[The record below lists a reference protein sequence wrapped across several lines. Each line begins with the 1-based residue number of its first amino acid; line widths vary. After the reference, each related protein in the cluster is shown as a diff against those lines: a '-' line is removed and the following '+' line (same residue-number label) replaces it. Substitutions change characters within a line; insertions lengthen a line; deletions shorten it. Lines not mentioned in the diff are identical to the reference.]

1 LKKNSLNIWHKI
13 NPILGF
19 IAMFVT
25 QDVVLR
31 FFFRKKK
38 ILKNGFSIPIN
49 SSIILAPTH
58 RSRWDGLI
66 LTMAMGRRVT
76 KKDCRF
82 MVTKSEMRGL
92 QGWFLKRLGCFS
104 INQLSPSL
112 STMKYAI
119 DLIEKGEQLV
129 VFPEGK
135 INKYGKKL
143 VLKEGLYRLAR
154 LATKKTNSI
163 IIIPIG
169 IAYSKIPPNFRSE
182 FCLSF
187 GKPIPINN
195 YSNFTIKDFNK
206 FLNEKMTQEEEK
218 ALKNI
223 GRWICNKLLWI
234 LIIEKENEILK
245 IIPILFIFFG
255 NVPYKNEV
263 HAEIKNPEDF
273 RALSN
278 ESKKLSIS
286 NVKYFIK
293 EGDNYIKNGDFEKAK
308 DFYLDARKLAKQLAS
323 FYSDLNSSFKGIDA
337 RIPKEMQRKGKQT
350 LQILA
355 ESNERLASM
364 YIKTEKPEVAV
375 PLLVE
380 TIRIMSPNSTEG
392 KEAYERLIQLGFVET
407 KYKG

>member
-1 LKKNSLNIWHKI
+1 MNLKKKSLDIWHKI
-13 NPILGF
+13 NPVLGF

-25 QDVVLR
+25 QDIVLR
-31 FFFRKKK
+31 LFFRKKK
-38 ILKNGFSIPIN
+38 ILNNDFSIPTN

-112 STMKYAI
+112 SALRYAI

-163 IIIPIG
+163 FVIPIG
-169 IAYSKIPPNFRSE
+169 IAYSKTSPNFGDK

-187 GKPIPINN
+187 GQPILMNDKLNLTIEEFNASLYKKMINA
-195 YSNFTIKDFNK
+195 
-206 FLNEKMTQEEEK
+206 EKI
-218 ALKNI
+218 ALKNV
-223 GRWICNKLLWI
+223 GR
-234 LIIEKENEILK
+234 
-245 IIPILFIFFG
+245 
-255 NVPYKNEV
+255 
-263 HAEIKNPEDF
+263 
-273 RALSN
+273 
-278 ESKKLSIS
+278 
-286 NVKYFIK
+286 
-293 EGDNYIKNGDFEKAK
+293 
-308 DFYLDARKLAKQLAS
+308 
-323 FYSDLNSSFKGIDA
+323 
-337 RIPKEMQRKGKQT
+337 
-350 LQILA
+350 
-355 ESNERLASM
+355 
-364 YIKTEKPEVAV
+364 
-375 PLLVE
+375 
-380 TIRIMSPNSTEG
+380 
-392 KEAYERLIQLGFVET
+392 
-407 KYKG
+407 